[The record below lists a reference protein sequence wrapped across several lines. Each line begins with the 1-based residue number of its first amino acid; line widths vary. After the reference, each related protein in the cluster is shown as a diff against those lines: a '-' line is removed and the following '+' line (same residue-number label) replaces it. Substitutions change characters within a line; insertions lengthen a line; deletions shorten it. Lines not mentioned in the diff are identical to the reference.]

1 MITLDRGKNTMSEK
15 QYNNLTDIEKD
26 ALREYESWKKSDA
39 PLEYK
44 LAMLENCYKILVKL
58 EIISFLD

>member
-1 MITLDRGKNTMSEK
+1 MSEK